1 MEIKKTSQQ
10 WYLEIPKSYGFIIM
24 DPDGWDRKN
33 YDFSFNQELI
43 TKPEFIERTHKST
56 CIVSGNMPIT
66 WFEEWVKNEP
76 KRFFISDT
84 HFDDSRFDL
93 FYRPFKTVEEQDNFL
108 VEKWNSVVGL
118 NDDVYLI
125 GDAAVTDEGLKNIK
139 RLNGRKHLIIGNYD
153 EPRDKDLLNSLF
165 DSVRESDYIK
175 LSNGELVYLNHYPGN
190 AKNAIFNLVGH
201 IHGLW
206 KVQRNMINV
215 SADAWH
221 FTPISEE
228 QILFCMN
235 GIRKFYDVH
244 VFAGELE
251 ANVPQQ
257 VLYTGDK
264 IKKLGNTI
272 FLAGPSPRD
281 SDTESWRP
289 AFIKQLFDSGFRGTI
304 INPENKEFNEEFN
317 YDNQVNWE
325 DKGLNAA
332 DLIIFWVPRDLD
344 KLPGFT
350 TNVEYGEWMK
360 SGKVILGYPED
371 AAKMNYL
378 AYKAY
383 KYNLTIVHNTKQMC
397 KAINDYFRYKEKTS

>member
-1 MEIKKTSQQ
+1 MKK
-10 WYLEIPKSYGFIIM
+10 
-24 DPDGWDRKN
+24 
-33 YDFSFNQELI
+33 
-43 TKPEFIERTHKST
+43 
-56 CIVSGNMPIT
+56 
-66 WFEEWVKNEP
+66 
-76 KRFFISDT
+76 FFISDT
-84 HFDDSRFDL
+84 HFGDSRFDL
-93 FYRPFKTVEEQDNFL
+93 FYRPFKSIKEQDEFL
-108 VEKWNSVVGL
+108 IERWNSVVMPEDEVWHLGDVSVIDDNL
-118 NDDVYLI
+118 NL
-125 GDAAVTDEGLKNIK
+125 LNK
-139 RLNGRKHLIIGNYD
+139 LNGTKHLIIGNYD
-153 EPRDKDLLNSLF
+153 EPRLELLKPFFKSIQLDKILT
-165 DSVRESDYIK
+165 
-175 LSNGELVYLNHYPGN
+175 LSTGEEVYLNHYPINGLTN
-190 AKNAIFNLVGH
+190 KMNLIGH

-289 AFIKQLFDSGFRGTI
+289 EFIKELFKSGFRGTI

-332 DLIIFWVPRDLD
+332 DLIVFWVPRDLE

-383 KYNLTIVHNTKQMC
+383 KYNLTIVHNTKEMC